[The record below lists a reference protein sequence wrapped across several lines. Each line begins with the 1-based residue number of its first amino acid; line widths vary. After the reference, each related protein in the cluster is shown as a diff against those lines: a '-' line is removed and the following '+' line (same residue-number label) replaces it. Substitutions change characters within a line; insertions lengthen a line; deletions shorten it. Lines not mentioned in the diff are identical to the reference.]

1 MKRTEFNELKN
12 LDLPVLTKKVLQ
24 AKGELADLILD
35 KNMKKLKDV
44 KQVGKKRKDIAQMMT
59 VIRQK
64 QLLNQLELAKKEAK

>member
-64 QLLNQLELAKKEAK
+64 QLLNQLELAKKGAK